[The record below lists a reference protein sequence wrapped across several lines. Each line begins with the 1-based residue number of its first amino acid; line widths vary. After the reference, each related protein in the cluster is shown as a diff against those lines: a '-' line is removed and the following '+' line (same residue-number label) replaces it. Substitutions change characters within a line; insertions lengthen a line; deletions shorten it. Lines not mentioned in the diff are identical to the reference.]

1 MTGFIR
7 GLFQPKTQSSEAE
20 KTKVEKTEAKP
31 KERPQPKKLSR
42 AEKVSRAFFLDGTE
56 AGGLGNVEYMKAA
69 RKVRRTFPK
78 TIDQLEELELVQEVS
93 ALIRTV
99 GGQLS
104 ASSSSDVAKSEPSQ
118 TSTPTNNEVAE
129 RRRTDS
135 SMDMFR
141 KMARDIKK

>member
-7 GLFQPKTQSSEAE
+7 GLFQPKAQSSEVQ

-31 KERPQPKKLSR
+31 KERPQPEKLSR

-56 AGGLGNVEYMKAA
+56 AGGLGNVEYMKAVK
-69 RKVRRTFPK
+69 KVRRTFPK
-78 TIDQLEELELVQEVS
+78 TIDQIEELELVQEIS

-99 GGQLS
+99 GGQSS
-104 ASSSSDVAKSEPSQ
+104 ASSSDVMQSEQSQ
-118 TSTPTNNEVAE
+118 TSTPTNDEVAQ

>member
-7 GLFQPKTQSSEAE
+7 GLFQPKAQSSEVQ

-31 KERPQPKKLSR
+31 KERPQPEKLSR

-56 AGGLGNVEYMKAA
+56 AGGLGNVEYMKAVK
-69 RKVRRTFPK
+69 KVRRTFPK
-78 TIDQLEELELVQEVS
+78 TIDQIEELELVQEIS

-99 GGQLS
+99 GGQSS
-104 ASSSSDVAKSEPSQ
+104 ASSSDVMQSGQSQ
-118 TSTPTNNEVAE
+118 TSTPTNDEVAQ